1 VLPLSIQILL
11 TKKEDDGEFWTRL
24 LKDKG
29 LEKTNVTV
37 DWDRYVDEDEE
48 NFSFN
53 TDSLEGG
60 IDFSKEDISV
70 I

>member
-1 VLPLSIQILL
+1 M
-11 TKKEDDGEFWTRL
+11 

-48 NFSFN
+48 SFSFN

-60 IDFSKEDISV
+60 NDFSKEDISV
-70 I
+70 NLKGELLESKSH